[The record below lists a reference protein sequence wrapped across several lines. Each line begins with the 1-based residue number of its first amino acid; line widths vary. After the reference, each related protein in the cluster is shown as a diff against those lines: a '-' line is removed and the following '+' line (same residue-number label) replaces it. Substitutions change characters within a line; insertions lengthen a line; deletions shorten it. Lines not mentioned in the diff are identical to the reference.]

1 MAPPTD
7 TAVRLGLVGTGADL
21 VKAIEALKGLAAV
34 EIAIVADASDR
45 SEGAKLA
52 HSLKLPVVK
61 NAMEVFRSKANIVLE
76 VNGDD
81 RQYERLLSIKPPG
94 TEVMSVRG
102 ARLLITLLKQAGGN
116 ATAGV
121 APPKEVIKEVPVEVV
136 REVEVVKE
144 VVKEVPVEVV
154 KEVVREVPVEVV
166 REVEV
171 VKEVPV
177 EVVKE
182 VVKEVPVEVVK
193 EVLREVPNEVVKEVV
208 KEVEVV
214 KEIVTEVP
222 VEVVREVVKE
232 VPVEVVREIVK
243 EVPVEIIREVE
254 VVREVPVEVPVEV
267 IRQMDTVKV
276 EKVEVPVE
284 VVKEVEVVRE
294 VVKEVPV
301 EIIKEVV
308 KEVPVEVVKEVVK
321 EVPVEVVR
329 EVVKEVPVEVV
340 REMTRVDEQEM
351 QRLRRRL
358 EELQTQYDQLV
369 TVSGRVPVDEKM
381 QALLTMASGVG
392 HIFNNVLAGILGRT
406 QLLLKKAERDK
417 AKELISGLSEIEAAT
432 RTGIDALTRIQEFS
446 RARPSEA
453 LARVDLNDVVQ
464 RAIEQTRPKWRD
476 EPAGKGVRIELI
488 THFGA
493 HAPVLGVE
501 TELLEAL
508 SQLIV
513 NAVDAMPRGGTIT
526 VRTGNETGRGFMAV
540 SDTGTGMA
548 ENVRRRAF
556 EPFFSTRGETGLGL
570 GLSVVYG
577 IMVRHGG
584 DAQIESESGK
594 GTTITLHV
602 PTAPEGPAAPAA
614 AAESD
619 QAQVLVVDDDETVR
633 TALGD
638 MLRGAGYGVTLA
650 ASGLEGIAKVRE
662 REGPFHLVVTDL
674 GMPDVPGWEVVEAV
688 KQVETA
694 TPVVI
699 MSGFDRARATRRAK
713 ELGVDLVISKPFD
726 LQDFL
731 NAVRGLLLGRKRG

>member
-1 MAPPTD
+1 E
-7 TAVRLGLVGTGADL
+7 VIREV
-21 VKAIEALKGLAAV
+21 
-34 EIAIVADASDR
+34 
-45 SEGAKLA
+45 
-52 HSLKLPVVK
+52 PV
-61 NAMEVFRSKANIVLE
+61 
-76 VNGDD
+76 
-81 RQYERLLSIKPPG
+81 
-94 TEVMSVRG
+94 
-102 ARLLITLLKQAGGN
+102 
-116 ATAGV
+116 
-121 APPKEVIKEVPVEVV
+121 EVIKEVPVEVI
-136 REVEVVKE
+136 REVI
-144 VVKEVPVEVV
+144 KEVPVEV
-154 KEVVREVPVEVV
+154 
-166 REVEV
+166 
-171 VKEVPV
+171 
-177 EVVKE
+177 
-182 VVKEVPVEVVK
+182 
-193 EVLREVPNEVVKEVV
+193 
-208 KEVEVV
+208 
-214 KEIVTEVP
+214 
-222 VEVVREVVKE
+222 
-232 VPVEVVREIVK
+232 
-243 EVPVEIIREVE
+243 IREVE
-254 VVREVPVEVPVEV
+254 VIKEVPIEVIKEVIREVPVEVPVEV

-284 VVKEVEVVRE
+284 VIKEVEVVRE
-294 VVKEVPV
+294 VIREVPV
-301 EIIKEVV
+301 EII
-308 KEVPVEVVKEVVK
+308 KEVVK

-340 REMTRVDEQEM
+340 REMTTVDEQEM

-358 EELQTQYDQLV
+358 EEVQTQYDQLV
-369 TVSGRVPVDEKM
+369 TMSGRVPVDEKM

-406 QLLLKKAERDK
+406 QLLLKKAEREK
-417 AKELISGLSEIEAAT
+417 ARDLVAGLSEIESAT

-453 LARVDLNDVVQ
+453 FARVDLNDVVQ
-464 RAIEQTRPKWRD
+464 RAIEQTRLKWRD
-476 EPAGKGVRIELI
+476 EPAAKGVRIELI

-493 HAPVLGVE
+493 HTPVQGVE

-508 SQLIV
+508 NQLIV

-526 VRTGNETGRGFMAV
+526 VRTGNEPGRGSMAV

-548 ENVRRRAF
+548 ENVKRRAF

-584 DAQIESESGK
+584 DAVIESEAGK
-594 GTTITLHV
+594 GTTVTLRL
-602 PTAPEGPAAPAA
+602 PTAPEGAA
-614 AAESD
+614 ARAATPD
-619 QAQVLVVDDDETVR
+619 TDRAQVLVVDDDETVR

-638 MLRGAGYGVTLA
+638 MLRGAGYAVTLA

-688 KQVETA
+688 KQLEA
-694 TPVVI
+694 GTPVVI

-731 NAVRGLLLGRKRG
+731 NAVRGLLLGRKRS

>member
-1 MAPPTD
+1 MAAPTTD
-7 TAVRLGLVGTGADL
+7 TTVRLGLVGTGADL
-21 VKAIEALKGLAAV
+21 VKAIEALKGVPNV
-34 EIAIVADASDR
+34 EIAVVADASDR

-52 HSLKLPVVK
+52 HSLKLPLVK
-61 NAMEVFRSKANIVLE
+61 NAMEVFRSKASIVLE
-76 VNGDD
+76 VNGDE

-94 TEVMSVRG
+94 SEVMSVKG
-102 ARLLITLLKQAGGN
+102 ARLLINLLKQSGALAAGGGP
-116 ATAGV
+116 AA
-121 APPKEVIKEVPVEVV
+121 APKEVVKEVPVEVV
-136 REVEVVKE
+136 REVEVIREVVKEVPVEVVRE

-166 REVEV
+166 KEV
-171 VKEVPV
+171 VREVPV
-177 EVVKE
+177 EVIREVVRELPNDAVREVIKEIPVEIVREVEVIKE
-182 VVKEVPVEVVK
+182 VIREVPVEVI
-193 EVLREVPNEVVKEVV
+193 KEVV
-208 KEVEVV
+208 R
-214 KEIVTEVP
+214 EVP
-222 VEVVREVVKE
+222 VEVIK
-232 VPVEVVREIVK
+232 
-243 EVPVEIIREVE
+243 E

-284 VVKEVEVVRE
+284 VIKEVEVVRE

-301 EIIKEVV
+301 EILKEVI
-308 KEVPVEVVKEVVK
+308 K

-340 REMTRVDEQEM
+340 REMTTVDEQEM

-369 TVSGRVPVDEKM
+369 TMSGRVPVDEKM

-406 QLLLKKAERDK
+406 QLLLKKAEREK
-417 AKELISGLSEIEAAT
+417 ARDLVAGLSEIESAT

-453 LARVDLNDVVQ
+453 FARVDLNDVVQ
-464 RAIEQTRPKWRD
+464 RAIEQTRLNWRD
-476 EPAGKGVRIELI
+476 EPSSKGVRIELI

-493 HAPVLGVE
+493 HTAVQGVE

-508 SQLIV
+508 NQLIV

-526 VRTGNETGRGFMAV
+526 IRTGNEPGRGFMAV

-548 ENVRRRAF
+548 DNVKRRAF

-584 DAQIESESGK
+584 DAVIESEPGK
-594 GTTITLHV
+594 GTTVVLRLPV
-602 PTAPEGPAAPAA
+602 AAEGAPAQPGA
-614 AAESD
+614 ADTD

-638 MLRGAGYGVTLA
+638 MLRGAGYAVTLA

-688 KQVETA
+688 KQVETV

-731 NAVRGLLLGRKRG
+731 NAVRGLILGRKRA

>member
-1 MAPPTD
+1 
-7 TAVRLGLVGTGADL
+7 V
-21 VKAIEALKGLAAV
+21 
-34 EIAIVADASDR
+34 
-45 SEGAKLA
+45 
-52 HSLKLPVVK
+52 
-61 NAMEVFRSKANIVLE
+61 
-76 VNGDD
+76 
-81 RQYERLLSIKPPG
+81 
-94 TEVMSVRG
+94 
-102 ARLLITLLKQAGGN
+102 
-116 ATAGV
+116 
-121 APPKEVIKEVPVEVV
+121 EVPVEVI
-136 REVEVVKE
+136 RE
-144 VVKEVPVEVV
+144 
-154 KEVVREVPVEVV
+154 
-166 REVEV
+166 
-171 VKEVPV
+171 
-177 EVVKE
+177 
-182 VVKEVPVEVVK
+182 
-193 EVLREVPNEVVKEVV
+193 
-208 KEVEVV
+208 
-214 KEIVTEVP
+214 

-232 VPVEVVREIVK
+232 VPVEVVRE
-243 EVPVEIIREVE
+243 
-254 VVREVPVEVPVEV
+254 VVR
-267 IRQMDTVKV
+267 
-276 EKVEVPVE
+276 
-284 VVKEVEVVRE
+284 
-294 VVKEVPV
+294 EVPV

-308 KEVPVEVVKEVVK
+308 KEVPVEVVK
-321 EVPVEVVR
+321 

-369 TVSGRVPVDEKM
+369 TMSGRVPVDEKM

-406 QLLLKKAERDK
+406 QLLLKKAEREK
-417 AKELISGLSEIEAAT
+417 AKDLVSGLTEIETAT
-432 RTGIDALTRIQEFS
+432 RSGIDALSRIQEFS

-453 LARVDLNDVVQ
+453 FARVDLNDVVQ
-464 RAIEQTRPKWRD
+464 RAIEQTRTKWRD
-476 EPAGKGVRIELI
+476 EPAAKGVRIELI
-488 THFGA
+488 TRFGA

-508 SQLIV
+508 TQLIV

-526 VRTGNETGRGFMAV
+526 VRTASEGGLGLMAV
-540 SDTGTGMA
+540 SDSGTGMDD
-548 ENVRRRAF
+548 NVKRRAF

-577 IMVRHGG
+577 IMVRHSG
-584 DAQIESESGK
+584 DAAVESEVGK
-594 GTTITLHV
+594 GTTVTLRL
-602 PTAPEGPAAPAA
+602 PLAPEGPVPSATP
-614 AAESD
+614 AESD

-638 MLRGAGYGVTLA
+638 MLRGAGYAVTLA

-688 KQVETA
+688 KQTETG

>member
-1 MAPPTD
+1 
-7 TAVRLGLVGTGADL
+7 
-21 VKAIEALKGLAAV
+21 
-34 EIAIVADASDR
+34 
-45 SEGAKLA
+45 
-52 HSLKLPVVK
+52 
-61 NAMEVFRSKANIVLE
+61 
-76 VNGDD
+76 
-81 RQYERLLSIKPPG
+81 
-94 TEVMSVRG
+94 
-102 ARLLITLLKQAGGN
+102 
-116 ATAGV
+116 
-121 APPKEVIKEVPVEVV
+121 VV
-136 REVEVVKE
+136 R
-144 VVKEVPVEVV
+144 
-154 KEVVREVPVEVV
+154 EVVREVPVEVV
-166 REVEV
+166 REVV
-171 VKEVPV
+171 
-177 EVVKE
+177 
-182 VVKEVPVEVVK
+182 
-193 EVLREVPNEVVKEVV
+193 R
-208 KEVEVV
+208 
-214 KEIVTEVP
+214 EVP
-222 VEVVREVVKE
+222 VEVVREVV
-232 VPVEVVREIVK
+232 R
-243 EVPVEIIREVE
+243 
-254 VVREVPVEVPVEV
+254 
-267 IRQMDTVKV
+267 
-276 EKVEVPVE
+276 
-284 VVKEVEVVRE
+284 
-294 VVKEVPV
+294 EVPV

-308 KEVPVEVVKEVVK
+308 KEVPVEVL
-321 EVPVEVVR
+321 R
-329 EVVKEVPVEVV
+329 DLSQ
-340 REMTRVDEQEM
+340 VDDQEM

-358 EELQTQYDQLV
+358 EEMQTQYDQLV
-369 TVSGRVPVDEKM
+369 TMSGRVPIDEKM
-381 QALLTMASGVG
+381 QALLTMASGIG

-406 QLLLKKAERDK
+406 QLLLKKAEREKQRD
-417 AKELISGLSEIEAAT
+417 LINGLTEIEAAT
-432 RTGIDALTRIQEFS
+432 RTGIDALARIQEFS

-476 EPAGKGVRIELI
+476 EPAGKGVRVELI

-508 SQLIV
+508 NQLIV

-526 VRTGNETGRGFMAV
+526 IRTGNEPGRGFMTV
-540 SDTGTGMA
+540 SDNGVGMA

-556 EPFFSTRGETGLGL
+556 EPFFSTKGETGLGL

-584 DAQIESESGK
+584 DAVIESEAGK
-594 GTTITLHV
+594 GSTLTV
-602 PTAPEGPAAPAA
+602 SLPTAPEGPVAQPSGADT
-614 AAESD
+614 D

-731 NAVRGLLLGRKRG
+731 NAVRGLLLGRKRS

>member
-1 MAPPTD
+1 MAAPTTD
-7 TAVRLGLVGTGADL
+7 TTVRLGLVGTGAEL
-21 VKAIEALKGLAAV
+21 VKAIEALKGVANV

-52 HSLKLPVVK
+52 QSLKLPLVK

-76 VNGDD
+76 VNGDE

-94 TEVMSVRG
+94 AEVMSVKG
-102 ARLLITLLKQAGGN
+102 ARLLIGLLKQSGGN
-116 ATAGV
+116 AAAGTAASPQEV
-121 APPKEVIKEVPVEVV
+121 VREVIKEVIKEVPVEVV
-136 REVEVVKE
+136 KE
-144 VVKEVPVEVV
+144 VI
-154 KEVVREVPVEVV
+154 REVPVEVV
-166 REVEV
+166 REVFKEGPGDAVREV
-171 VKEVPV
+171 IKEVPV
-177 EVVKE
+177 EVIREVE
-182 VVKEVPVEVVK
+182 VVREVIKEVPVEVIK
-193 EVLREVPNEVVKEVV
+193 EVIR
-208 KEVEVV
+208 
-214 KEIVTEVP
+214 EVP
-222 VEVVREVVKE
+222 VEVIK
-232 VPVEVVREIVK
+232 
-243 EVPVEIIREVE
+243 E

-284 VVKEVEVVRE
+284 VIKEVEVIRE
-294 VVKEVPV
+294 VIREVPV
-301 EIIKEVV
+301 EII
-308 KEVPVEVVKEVVK
+308 KEVVK

-340 REMTRVDEQEM
+340 REMTTVDEQEM

-358 EELQTQYDQLV
+358 EEVQTQYDQLV
-369 TVSGRVPVDEKM
+369 TMSGRVPVDEKM

-406 QLLLKKAERDK
+406 QLLLKKAEREK
-417 AKELISGLSEIEAAT
+417 ARDLVAGLSEIESAT

-453 LARVDLNDVVQ
+453 FARVDLNDVVQ
-464 RAIEQTRPKWRD
+464 RAIEQTRLKWRD
-476 EPAGKGVRIELI
+476 EPAAKGVRIELI

-493 HAPVLGVE
+493 HTPVQGVE

-508 SQLIV
+508 NQLIV

-526 VRTGNETGRGFMAV
+526 VRTGNEPGRGSMAV

-548 ENVRRRAF
+548 ENVKRRAF

-584 DAQIESESGK
+584 DAVIESEAGK
-594 GTTITLHV
+594 GTTVTLRL
-602 PTAPEGPAAPAA
+602 PTAPEGAA
-614 AAESD
+614 ARAATPD
-619 QAQVLVVDDDETVR
+619 TDRAQVLVVDDDETVR

-638 MLRGAGYGVTLA
+638 MLRGAGYAVTLA

-688 KQVETA
+688 KQLEA
-694 TPVVI
+694 GTPVVI

-731 NAVRGLLLGRKRG
+731 NAVRGLLLGRKRS